1 MFICVPKVG
10 GEKLVLPSCSY
21 KGGNMAE
28 VIDFED
34 LKKDSGDL
42 KNLEDSELQKL
53 SNNIQKQLDLDKT
66 IEELEETI
74 KEFKRQIAI
83 LS

>member
-1 MFICVPKVG
+1 
-10 GEKLVLPSCSY
+10 
-21 KGGNMAE
+21 MAE

-42 KNLEDSELQKL
+42 KNLEDTELQKL

-74 KEFKRQIAI
+74 KEFKRERAI
-83 LS
+83 LSEEIIPQQMQELGIRYHYG